1 MAALPDGWLIRV
13 SRSKGKVYYYNT
25 RTKQTQWVRP
35 TAETADGVGDDNAAG
50 AGVEKEGGEEQ
61 RVHMRKRPRTQ
72 ELSTEESNPAA
83 HDVAKSDG
91 CEDGVD
97 DSSNNGGADA
107 SKTRA
112 MIAMCMR
119 VGGSAFVV
127 RQSSFGPLSSTTGSK
142 PKGMFTPWH
151 HQLEAIENI
160 ILQIQVQDAE
170 AKAKTYQ
177 LLYVVDASGAR
188 FHTIVILIDR
198 VKLDEQVGNTV
209 ESFLRRNGIH
219 EVYRAESMSHLAK
232 LMDNSST
239 ACVSSNTSN
248 PPEQRVIITTIHK
261 LGLLVKDE
269 VLLTRMLHRNNQGS
283 IAGVPASQFSRIAI
297 ITDEAHRSHTAST
310 RETIHKVMRAGEGSE
325 NAHTSFIGFTA
336 TPNTEAMHL
345 FGTRSKDGSMLRPF
359 HCYPIAKAAAD
370 GRIMDVLQNYT
381 CLRVDVETTIPSDVI
396 DSLREMRALRAVL
409 DHASDDLAILKA
421 KAALMMQDFTDAK
434 SENKSAKCMVVAR
447 SRRDVLRYYQLI
459 SVYVTNSVGT
469 KRSIFCRQLKW
480 NIYAAFSGML
490 TLEEPGN
497 ATTVTE
503 DTLNGSQLN
512 LVSSDIVIVCDK
524 LDTGYN
530 DPKLSCMYIDRYLR
544 SRSQTVQLAS
554 RLNRQHK
561 DKSSVHIID
570 FANHAAQIR
579 RSFADF
585 WEETRV
591 HENPDDVDLDAEMA
605 NAVTGHVILCDYL
618 PELWENPDSVQI
630 AQLVESRI
638 LPMERDVFHQVLDA
652 LRLYCS
658 GFGNLQSAASDD
670 NFAARFAIR
679 YDALVQLKKE
689 VEAHSRV
696 SNELPSTV
704 DVEQVKSK
712 MASRVSKYQIAEVD
726 EAELQR
732 YGPLESF
739 EALLRLV
746 APNKKPAAA
755 KALADAATSLKASAK
770 AEKPS
775 NPVDYQKD
783 RILNYLS
790 TRVIDI
796 QATRT

>member
-35 TAETADGVGDDNAAG
+35 TADAADGGDNAGGAD
-50 AGVEKEGGEEQ
+50 AGVEEEGNEE
-61 RVHMRKRPRTQ
+61 RPAHTRKRPRTE
-72 ELSTEESNPAA
+72 ELSVETSNPSA
-83 HDVAKSDG
+83 HGVAKSDG

-97 DSSNNGGADA
+97 DPSSNADA
-107 SKTRA
+107 NTSKTRA
-112 MIAMCMR
+112 MVAMCMR
-119 VGGSAFVV
+119 VGGSTFVA
-127 RQSSFGPLSSTTGSK
+127 RQSSLGPLSSTTASK
-142 PKGMFTPWH
+142 LRGIFTPWD

-160 ILQIQVQDAE
+160 ILQIQAQDAE
-170 AKAKTYQ
+170 AKTKAHADRFLLQHSTGAGKTMTLAALTYQ
-177 LLYVVDASGAR
+177 LLYVVDAGGAR
-188 FHTIVILIDR
+188 FHTVVILIDR

-219 EVYRAESMSHLAK
+219 EVYRAETMSHLAK
-232 LMDNSST
+232 LMDNPST
-239 ACVSSNTSN
+239 VSISCDTAK
-248 PPEQRVIITTIHK
+248 PPKQRVIITTIHK
-261 LGLLVKDE
+261 LGLLIKDE
-269 VLLTRMLHRNNQGS
+269 VLLTRMLHRNSQDASG
-283 IAGVPASQFSRIAI
+283 SQFNRIAI

-310 RETIHKVMRAGEGSE
+310 RDTIQKVMHAGEGSE

-396 DSLREMRALRAVL
+396 DSLREMRVLRAVL

-421 KAALMMQDFTDAK
+421 KAALMMQDFTDVK
-434 SENKSAKCMVVAR
+434 SKSKSAKCMVVAR

-459 SVYVTNSVGT
+459 SVYVTN
-469 KRSIFCRQLKW
+469 RQLKW
-480 NIYAAFSGML
+480 SIYAAFSGTL

-512 LVSSDIVIVCDK
+512 LASSDIVIVCDK

-544 SRSQTVQLAS
+544 SSSQTVQLAS

-561 DKSSVHIID
+561 DKPSVRIID

-591 HENPDDVDLDAEMA
+591 QENPDDVDLDAEMA
-605 NAVTGHVILCDYL
+605 NAITGHTILCDYF
-618 PELWENPDSVQI
+618 PELWEDPDSVRV
-630 AQLVESRI
+630 AQLVELRI
-638 LPMERDVFHQVLDA
+638 LPMERDAFHQVLDA
-652 LRLYCS
+652 LRLFCS
-658 GFGNLQSAASDD
+658 AFNNLQSAASDD
-670 NFAARFAIR
+670 NFATLFAIR
-679 YDALVQLKKE
+679 YDTLMQLKKE

-696 SNELPSTV
+696 SNELSSAV
-704 DVEQVKSK
+704 DAEQVKSK
-712 MASRVSKYQIAEVD
+712 MVSRVRKYHTVFSGAISPSSV
-726 EAELQR
+726 
-732 YGPLESF
+732 
-739 EALLRLV
+739 LLRI
-746 APNKKPAAA
+746 P
-755 KALADAATSLKASAK
+755 
-770 AEKPS
+770 E
-775 NPVDYQKD
+775 
-783 RILNYLS
+783 
-790 TRVIDI
+790 
-796 QATRT
+796 